1 MRPVTKITF
10 TDDNGIK
17 FFGEGPCRL
26 LRSVEKTG
34 SLRTAALEME
44 MAYSKASKILKQ
56 AEFSLGFPL
65 TRRSTGGKDG
75 GGSILTPE
83 GKQWL
88 RQYEAYRD
96 ACVKANQALYRQYFP
111 KIGCVIMASGLGT
124 KFGENNNFSGSTV
137 DGICEKFADEL
148 AKLIGSVALIEH
160 EVDLTA
166 DDGLK
171 DYGTVNRRVSL
182 LTAQQYREHVYTLDK
197 HKLDAWWWLATPF
210 STKAHGI
217 EYAVKSVAPSG
228 CVGISSCGIG
238 SNGVRPFCILK
249 STIFV
254 SK

>member
-1 MRPVTKITF
+1 MSDYIVIQGQKIELTQDMAEEIQKMIFPPEEKRPLAEIAEGETFKIGGYEF
-10 TDDNGIK
+10 IVL
-17 FFGEGPCRL
+17 EQ
-26 LRSVEKTG
+26 TG
-34 SLRTAALEME
+34 DTTAV
-44 MAYSKASKILKQ
+44 ILK
-56 AEFSLGFPL
+56 E
-65 TRRSTGGKDG
+65 
-75 GGSILTPE
+75 
-83 GKQWL
+83 
-88 RQYEAYRD
+88 
-96 ACVKANQALYRQYFP
+96 LYGEETQ
-111 KIGCVIMASGLGT
+111 
-124 KFGENNNFSGSTV
+124 FGENNKFSGSTV

-148 AKLIGSVALIEH
+148 AKLIGSDALIEH

-182 LTAQQYREHVYTLDK
+182 LTAQQYRKHVYKLDK

-217 EYAVKSVAPSG
+217 EYAVKCVAPSG
-228 CVGISSCGIG
+228 YVSGDNYDIG